1 MEESSAV
8 SLQANGPAVWAFVAY
23 LAVVIGI
30 GIWASRFSSRGM
42 GAFFLAGRS
51 LNRWVVALSAVASGR
66 SSWLMVGLTG
76 LAFVRGAS
84 ALWAAVGYI
93 VVEFLLFWFYGPRL
107 RRFSERHDCLTVPD
121 FFAARFDDDTTGTRV
136 PGLLR
141 ALLVVV
147 LMLFIPTYVGAQFK
161 AGGTTFATAF
171 DVSFDTGLWLTAAIV
186 LVYTVTGGFLAV
198 SMTDMLQSGFMVV
211 GLVVLPIVVILDLGG
226 LAATFDAL
234 ALQDATLTDPMAITW
249 GVLIGFLGI
258 GLGSPGNPHILVRY
272 MSIRDPAQLRASA
285 VVGTVWNALMAGG
298 ALFIGLVGRAV
309 YTSVDNLPDASRENL
324 YPALSEMYLSP
335 VVFGLVIASIFA
347 AIMSTTDSQLLVA
360 ASGVVR
366 DVYEKILRR
375 GHTVSETGMVT
386 LSRVV
391 IVVMVLA
398 AVVLA
403 QAEDTVFWFVLL
415 AWAGL
420 GAAFGPT
427 SLLALYWKR
436 TTRSGV
442 VAGVL
447 AGTFAVFLWEF
458 GGNDE
463 LLGGGALAW
472 VLGVHDA
479 VAASLAQVIDWLA
492 PLLSWI
498 PWRPWLDGRDAGL
511 GAVTTDE
518 IAAWYMGLYEL
529 VPGFGIGL
537 VVTIV
542 VSLVTPRP
550 KGVDAMFDAMAGTA
564 NP

>member
-1 MEESSAV
+1 MEDSAALT
-8 SLQANGPAVWAFVAY
+8 LQADGPAVWAFAAY
-23 LAVVIGI
+23 LLVVIGI
-30 GIWASRFSSRGM
+30 GLWASRFSSSGM

-107 RRFSERHDCLTVPD
+107 RRFSERYDCLTVPD
-121 FFAARFDDDTTGTRV
+121 FFAARFGDDTGRV

-198 SMTDMLQSGFMVV
+198 SLTDMLQSGFMVI
-211 GLVVLPIVVILDLGG
+211 GLIVLPIVVLLDLGG
-226 LAATFDAL
+226 FGAMADAL
-234 ALQDATLTDPMAITW
+234 QLQDTTLTDPMAITW

-272 MSIRDPAQLRASA
+272 MSIRDAAQLRASA
-285 VVGTVWNALMAGG
+285 VVGTVWNALMAAG
-298 ALFIGLVGRAV
+298 ALMIGLVGRAV
-309 YTSVDNLPDASRENL
+309 YRSVEALPDGSRENL
-324 YPALSEMYLSP
+324 YPALAEGYLAP

-360 ASGVVR
+360 ASGIVR

-375 GHTVSETGMVT
+375 GREVDPQGMVR
-386 LSRVV
+386 LSRAV
-391 IVVMVLA
+391 IAVMVLV

-403 QAEDTVFWFVLL
+403 QADDTVFWFVLL

-427 SLLALYWKR
+427 SLLALYWRR
-436 TTRSGV
+436 TTRAGV
-442 VAGVL
+442 VAGML
-447 AGTFAVFLWEF
+447 TGTFTVFLWEF
-458 GGNDE
+458 GGQDD
-463 LLGGGALAW
+463 LLAGGAMAW
-472 VLGVHDA
+472 VLSMHDA
-479 VAASLAQVIDWLA
+479 VTAGVASVVDATA
-492 PLLSWI
+492 PLVSWI
-498 PWRPWLDGRDAGL
+498 PWRPWLDGRDAAL

-518 IAAWYMGLYEL
+518 IAGWYMGLYEL
-529 VPGFGIGL
+529 VPGFTVGL
-537 VVTIV
+537 VTTAL

-550 KGVDAMFDAMAGTA
+550 QDVDGMFAAMAGEGDG
-564 NP
+564 